1 MQASGDMFPIDWS
14 PPPVE
19 FLNPRSPPASQG
31 APTEAQVGGTGP
43 QGLRNLAHQQPEEW
57 KQKPLDSDPEEALAS
72 LKELFWNMAR
82 PSQHVAAASSV
93 GDTHTLFTSGGSGSY
108 VNSLDYLLQE
118 KREQVPEPEQ
128 EELNLQDCPDLDSP
142 DLDEAEVA
150 LTPEH
155 RMLVERFSVS
165 QQVIPQ
171 VHPGETVFL
180 PGCHP
185 RPCILDCSHLK
196 PRSPL
201 EGLFLS
207 SPPAQQLSF
216 LHRGLLSNLYLHM
229 PDWPV
234 PLLQWLFQ
242 LLTWPPETSSEAF
255 GLLWD
260 LSVDRLFH
268 PPGQYEGVGWRLAL
282 CMPGLESLYS
292 TRLSSPQEPSTQGTC
307 WQRHCITW
315 AVVPSSR
322 LWLWLRAQAALW
334 SLCSPHCSVPALLE
348 NRGFSCPAVPF
359 RALVQVVHRLA
370 QRDSVVRRGLEC
382 SVVLGVTR
390 QRYFVLPS
398 SLVKRARGIVTMLIL
413 VTLPKKKKMNKKDFL
428 LQVCNYLFGEPQPVF
443 TSRESHLMLAEEISL
458 GSFQR
463 SSARPSRV
471 PRLCSCTGLLL
482 KSLLGEGDIHVWCPT
497 LQEIIEV
504 FHSLGAQSPALYPV
518 GPHQRGGSVLCSEAS
533 LSWGEQQIATQEVAL
548 DISLSY
554 ICKFLTLCA
563 LAEPGAY
570 PDDSLL
576 GLMELLCQ
584 ASLDVGLRLVPKTD
598 LQQLLLLLL
607 ENVQEWPG
615 KLRQLCCTL
624 SQVSDHHHNL
634 LALVQSFPD
643 LTARSRQV
651 RSQLSLMVI
660 AQMLGQQETLPLWQ
674 EKTQLSSLSQ
684 LLSLMRPSSLRQHLS
699 ASPGTLPSCRE
710 KQPKATAELDHKVC
724 YLCHS
729 LLTLA
734 GMVVSSQ
741 DITPDQWGELQLLC
755 VQLDRH
761 ISTHIR
767 ESPQAM
773 HRTKLKDLATQIY
786 IRWQEL
792 LAHCQPQVQYF
803 CTWEDI

>member
-93 GDTHTLFTSGGSGSY
+93 GVTHTSFTSGGSGRY
-108 VNSLDYLLQE
+108 INSLDYLLQE
-118 KREQVPEPEQ
+118 KREQVLEPEQ

-180 PGCHP
+180 PRRHP
-185 RPCILDCSHLK
+185 RPCVLDCSRLK

-216 LHRGLLSNLYLHM
+216 LHRGLLSNLYLHT
-229 PDWPV
+229 PDCPV

-268 PPGQYEGVGWRLAL
+268 PPG
-282 CMPGLESLYS
+282 
-292 TRLSSPQEPSTQGTC
+292 
-307 WQRHCITW
+307 
-315 AVVPSSR
+315 
-322 LWLWLRAQAALW
+322 
-334 SLCSPHCSVPALLE
+334 
-348 NRGFSCPAVPF
+348 
-359 RALVQVVHRLA
+359 
-370 QRDSVVRRGLEC
+370 
-382 SVVLGVTR
+382 
-390 QRYFVLPS
+390 
-398 SLVKRARGIVTMLIL
+398 
-413 VTLPKKKKMNKKDFL
+413 
-428 LQVCNYLFGEPQPVF
+428 
-443 TSRESHLMLAEEISL
+443 
-458 GSFQR
+458 
-463 SSARPSRV
+463 
-471 PRLCSCTGLLL
+471 
-482 KSLLGEGDIHVWCPT
+482 EGDIHMWCPT

-504 FHSLGAQSPALYPV
+504 FHGLGAQSPALYPT
-518 GPHQRGGSVLCSEAS
+518 GPHQRGGSEAS
-533 LSWGEQQIATQEVAL
+533 LSWGEQQIAAQEVAL
-548 DISLSY
+548 DVSLSY

-607 ENVQEWPG
+607 ENIREWPG
-615 KLRQLCCTL
+615 KLRHLCCTL
-624 SQVSDHHHNL
+624 TRVSDHHHNL

-699 ASPGTLPSCRE
+699 ASPGTLPSCQE
-710 KQPKATAELDHKVC
+710 KQPKASAELDHKVC

-792 LAHCQPQVQYF
+792 LAHCQPQVVPTPPPPCPLGLGGEGREVVRSSTSAPGKTSKEGQGPARDVNRAQGTEEAEARGPPDAEQPDEARA
-803 CTWEDI
+803 CLHHCLTPTRPGIRPLAA